1 MKRDKTYQK
10 LLERKE
16 KSYIRLQKHILES
29 KNLEKTLNDTE
40 LLERTAK
47 VRTIR
52 RTSKNR
58 LTLTRI
64 RIVREK
70 ENYNKIL
77 DKLKGYL

>member
-1 MKRDKTYQK
+1 MKKGKTYQK
-10 LLERKE
+10 LLERKG
-16 KSYIRLQKHILES
+16 KSYTRLQKYISES
-29 KNLEKTLNDTE
+29 KNLGKILNDTE

-77 DKLKGYL
+77 DKLKEYL